1 MKTLGMEDT
10 GPSEDASDVM
20 DSALQTNAAAGATAT
35 AMTTDADD
43 ELDPQAL
50 ENYRIWKKNTPFLYD
65 VVIVCAFFCVHMH
78 MRQLSPL
85 TKHDDRHKDCRA
97 RA

>member
-1 MKTLGMEDT
+1 MKTLGMEDM

-20 DSALQTNAAAGATAT
+20 DSAVQTNAAAGATT
-35 AMTTDADD
+35 AATDADD

-65 VVIVCAFFCVHMH
+65 VVIVCAFFCACMKHWP
-78 MRQLSPL
+78 PL

>member
-20 DSALQTNAAAGATAT
+20 GSALQTNAAAGATTAAT
-35 AMTTDADD
+35 DD

-65 VVIVCAFFCVHMH
+65 VVIVCAFFCVHVH

>member
-1 MKTLGMEDT
+1 MKTLGMEDM

-20 DSALQTNAAAGATAT
+20 DSAVQTNAAAGATT
-35 AMTTDADD
+35 AATDADD

-65 VVIVCAFFCVHMH
+65 VVIVCAFFFVHAH
-78 MRQLSPL
+78 ER
-85 TKHDDRHKDCRA
+85 TGTIDETW
-97 RA
+97 